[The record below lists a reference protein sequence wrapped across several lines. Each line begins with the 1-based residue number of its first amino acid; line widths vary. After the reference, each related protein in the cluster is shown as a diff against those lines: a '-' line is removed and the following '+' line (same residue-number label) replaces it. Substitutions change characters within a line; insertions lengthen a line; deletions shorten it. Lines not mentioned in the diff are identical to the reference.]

1 MSDAARRQ
9 RDKDHVALAAA
20 AVSAVA
26 AVLIWVLWV
35 LPIARSVGDAAP
47 ASIGETITVD
57 LDAGPAGVWGS
68 GASSAF
74 GTVDCSVTSPDGDS
88 LRMSGPPSFTW
99 DDVLWWTAPRAGFAQ
114 LSRFTAPS
122 AGTYEIACTDSLDT
136 YGGEF
141 LVAGDTFG
149 GFSVGLGRTGASD
162 FPVGSVLAFCAAVLP
177 LFAVLLPIVIGLR
190 RVRDRRRDDL
200 VSRWRRAGERDLRR

>member
-35 LPIARSVGDAAP
+35 LPIARSVGDAVPAP
-47 ASIGETITVD
+47 IGETITVD
-57 LDAGPAGVWGS
+57 LGAGPAGVWGS
-68 GASSAF
+68 GHSSAF
-74 GTVDCSVTSPDGDS
+74 GTIDCAVTGPDGRAVA
-88 LRMSGPPSFTW
+88 LSGPPSLTW
-99 DDVLWWTAPRAGFAQ
+99 DDVLWWTNPRPGFEQ

-122 AGTYEIACTDSLDT
+122 AGSYEIACTDSLDT

-162 FPVGSVLAFCAAVLP
+162 FPVGSILAFCAAVLP
-177 LFAVLLPIVIGLR
+177 LFAVLLPIVIALR
-190 RVRDRRRDDL
+190 RVRDRRRDDP
-200 VSRWRRAGERDLRR
+200 VSRWRRAGRRDLRR